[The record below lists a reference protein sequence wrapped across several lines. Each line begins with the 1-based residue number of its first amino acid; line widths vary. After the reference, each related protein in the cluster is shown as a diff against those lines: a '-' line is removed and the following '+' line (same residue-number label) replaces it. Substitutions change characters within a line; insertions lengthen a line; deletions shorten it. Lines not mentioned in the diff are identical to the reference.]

1 MENLPHRLSAEAV
14 LAAQLWEQA
23 RVDDRGRAA
32 ARAANDGDD
41 IGRRA
46 LADLLDKVVD
56 EPIPAEEE
64 ARVLLTEGQEAA
76 IGCKPSEQLFRR
88 GSVDRF
94 SSRAG
99 DEALETFGFDSTR
112 EYGGGDRGRSVD

>member
-23 RVDDRGRAA
+23 REDDRGLAA

-64 ARVLLTEGQEAA
+64 ARVLLAERQKAA
-76 IGCKPSEQLFRR
+76 IGDQAGEQPFSR
-88 GSVDRF
+88 GGVDR
-94 SSRAG
+94 SPLRAR
-99 DEALETFGFDSTR
+99 DEALK
-112 EYGGGDRGRSVD
+112 